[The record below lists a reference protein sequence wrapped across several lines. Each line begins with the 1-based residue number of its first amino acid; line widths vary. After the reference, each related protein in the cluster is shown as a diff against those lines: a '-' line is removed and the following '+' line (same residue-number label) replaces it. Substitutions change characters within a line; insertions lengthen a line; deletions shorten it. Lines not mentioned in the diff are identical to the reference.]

1 MACTYCYQHNKSK
14 NRMDFNTAKHI
25 IDNLLN
31 DDNYY
36 NTHEVNGLVL
46 EFIGGEP
53 FMEIDLI
60 QRITDYFV
68 NKSIELNHRLL
79 KYFMISISTNGLLY
93 FDEKVQNFIQKY
105 KNNFSM
111 TVSIDGNKELHDTCR
126 VDFNGNG
133 TYDRAIAAELH
144 YHKTYANDL
153 ETKMTISPDNIN
165 YIFNAIQNLISIG
178 YVSIQLNCI
187 YEEGWTIEHA
197 KILYQ
202 ELKKVA
208 DWLLDNDAFRKYRI
222 SMLNAEIFKPM
233 DASEIQNWCGGACNG
248 MLAFDYAGK
257 AFPCI
262 RYMGSSLN
270 GKQIPYSIGAVDGL
284 FLTPEEQGRRDTLL
298 SLTRQ
303 SQSTNECINCP
314 VASGCGWCSGY
325 NYECFG
331 TPNKRATFI
340 CWTHK
345 ARSLA
350 TAYYYNKGYHLMNE
364 DERFTIYLPKK
375 DALQIISKEEWELLK
390 YYER

>member
-14 NRMDFNTAKHI
+14 NRMDFNTAKQV
-25 IDNLLN
+25 IDNLLS

-36 NTHEVNGLVL
+36 NTHEVNGLIL

-68 NKSIELNHRLL
+68 SKSIELNHRLL
-79 KYFMISISTNGLLY
+79 KYFMISVSTNGLLY
-93 FDEKVQNFIQKY
+93 FDEKVQNFIKKY

-111 TVSIDGNKELHDTCR
+111 TVSIDGNKELHDACR
-126 VDFNGNG
+126 VDLNGNG

-153 ETKMTISPDNIN
+153 ETKMTISPDNVN
-165 YIFNAIQNLISIG
+165 YIFNAIQNLISLG

-187 YEEGWTIEHA
+187 YEEGWTIQHA

-208 DWLLDNDAFRKYRI
+208 DWLLDNDAFRKYSI

-233 DASEIQNWCGGACNG
+233 DASETQNWCGGACNG

-262 RYMGSSLN
+262 RYMNSSLN
-270 GKQIPYSIGAVDGL
+270 GKQIPYSIGTVDGL
-284 FLTPEEQGRRDTLL
+284 FLTPEEQKRRDTLL

-303 SQSTNECINCP
+303 SQSTEECINCP

-325 NYECFG
+325 NYEYFG

-350 TAYYYNKGYHLMNE
+350 TAYYYNKGYHLMGE
-364 DERFTIYLPKK
+364 DERFTIYLPKE
-375 DALQIISKEEWELLK
+375 DALQIISEEEWELLK

>member
-1 MACTYCYQHNKSK
+1 MACTYCYQNNKSK

-36 NTHEVNGLVL
+36 NTHEVNGLIL

-68 NKSIELNHRLL
+68 SKSIELNHRLL
-79 KYFMISISTNGLLY
+79 KYFMISVSTNGLLY

-126 VDFNGNG
+126 VDLNGNG

-153 ETKMTISPDNIN
+153 ETKMTISPDNVN
-165 YIFNAIQNLISIG
+165 YIFNAIQNLISLG

-233 DASEIQNWCGGACNG
+233 DASETQNWCGGACNG
-248 MLAFDYAGK
+248 MLAFDYAGR

-270 GKQIPYSIGAVDGL
+270 GKQIPYSIGTVNGL
-284 FLTPEEQGRRDTLL
+284 FLTPEEQDRRDTLL

-350 TAYYYNKGYHLMNE
+350 TAYYYNKGHHLMNE
-364 DERFTIYLPKK
+364 DERFTIYLPKE
-375 DALQIISKEEWELLK
+375 DALQIISEEEWELLK

>member
-14 NRMDFNTAKHI
+14 NRMDFDTAKQI
-25 IDNLLN
+25 IDNLLS

-36 NTHEVNGLVL
+36 NTHKVNGLIL

-53 FMEIDLI
+53 FMEIDLM
-60 QRITDYFV
+60 QEITDYFV
-68 NKSIELNHRLL
+68 NECIRLNHRLL
-79 KYFMISISTNGLLY
+79 KYFMISVSTNGLLY
-93 FDEKVQNFIQKY
+93 FDEKVQNFIKKY

-111 TVSIDGNKELHDTCR
+111 TVSIDGNKELHDACR
-126 VDFNGNG
+126 VDLNGNG

-144 YHKTYANDL
+144 FHKTYANDL
-153 ETKMTISPDNIN
+153 ETKMTISPNN
-165 YIFNAIQNLISIG
+165 VTYIFNAIQNLIALG

-197 KILYQ
+197 RILYQ

-222 SMLNAEIFKPM
+222 SMLNADMFKPM
-233 DASEIQNWCGGACNG
+233 KASETQNWCGGACNG
-248 MLAFDYAGK
+248 MLAFDYKGR

-270 GKQIPYSIGAVDGL
+270 GKQIPYSIGTVEGL
-284 FLTPEEQGRRDTLL
+284 FLTPEEQERRNTLL

-303 SQSTNECINCP
+303 SQSTDECLNCP

-350 TAYYYNKGYHLMNE
+350 SAYYYNKGYHLMNE
-364 DERFTIYLPKK
+364 DNRFIIHLPKE
-375 DALQIISKEEWELLK
+375 DALQIISEEEWELLK
-390 YYER
+390 YYEQ

>member
-14 NRMDFNTAKHI
+14 NRMDFNTAKQV
-25 IDNLLN
+25 IDNLLS

-36 NTHEVNGLVL
+36 NTHEVNGLIL

-68 NKSIELNHRLL
+68 SKSIELNHRLL
-79 KYFMISISTNGLLY
+79 KYFMISVSTNGLLY
-93 FDEKVQNFIQKY
+93 FDEKVQNFIKKY

-111 TVSIDGNKELHDTCR
+111 TVSIDGNKELHDACR
-126 VDFNGNG
+126 IDLNGNG

-153 ETKMTISPDNIN
+153 ETKMTISPDNVN
-165 YIFNAIQNLISIG
+165 YIFNAIQNLISLG

-197 KILYQ
+197 RILYQ

-208 DWLLDNDAFRKYRI
+208 DWLLDNDAFRKYSI

-233 DASEIQNWCGGACNG
+233 DASETQNWCGGACNG

-262 RYMGSSLN
+262 RYMNSSLN
-270 GKQIPYSIGAVDGL
+270 GKQIPYSIGTIDGL
-284 FLTPEEQGRRDTLL
+284 FLTPEEQKRRDTLL

-303 SQSTNECINCP
+303 SQSTEECINCP

-325 NYECFG
+325 NYEYFG
-331 TPNKRATFI
+331 TPNKRTTFI

-350 TAYYYNKGYHLMNE
+350 TAYYYNKGYHLMGE
-364 DERFTIYLPKK
+364 DERFTIYLPKE
-375 DALQIISKEEWELLK
+375 DALQIISEEEWELLK

>member
-1 MACTYCYQHNKSK
+1 
-14 NRMDFNTAKHI
+14 MDFNTAKQI

-36 NTHEVNGLVL
+36 NTHKVNGLIL

-60 QRITDYFV
+60 QKITDYFV
-68 NKSIELNHRLL
+68 NKCIELNHRFL

-93 FDEKVQNFIQKY
+93 FDEKVQNFIKKY

-111 TVSIDGNKELHDTCR
+111 SVSIDGNKKLHDTCR
-126 VDFNGNG
+126 VDLNGNG

-153 ETKMTISPDNIN
+153 ETKMTISPDNVN
-165 YIFNAIQNLISIG
+165 YIFDAIQNLISIG
-178 YVSIQLNCI
+178 YISIHLNCV

-197 KILYQ
+197 RILFQ

-208 DWLLDNDAFRKYRI
+208 DWLLDNDAFRKYKI
-222 SMLNAEIFKPM
+222 SMLDAEIFKPM
-233 DASEIQNWCGGACNG
+233 DNTETSNWCGGACNG
-248 MLAFDYAGK
+248 MLAFDYKGR

-262 RYMGSSLN
+262 RYMNSSLN
-270 GKQIPYSIGAVDGL
+270 NKQVPYSIGTVNGL
-284 FLTPEEQGRRDTLL
+284 FLTPEERERGNILL

-303 SQSTNECINCP
+303 SQSTEECINCP

-325 NYECFG
+325 NYEYFG
-331 TPNKRATFI
+331 TPNKRTTFI
-340 CWTHK
+340 CWMHK

-350 TAYYYNKGYHLMNE
+350 TAYYYNKGYHLMGE
-364 DERFTIYLPKK
+364 DERFTIYLPKE
-375 DALQIISKEEWELLK
+375 DALQIISEEEWELLK